1 MVIPQKIKNKIN
13 ILPSN
18 FTYGAYG
25 CIYIYTLCMCV
36 WGGVCVAKSE
46 ILIYPIFTPQTYL
59 DLGKKAEFLVN
70 LHWEAN

>member
-25 CIYIYTLCMCV
+25 CIYKYIVY
-36 WGGVCVAKSE
+36 VCVGGCVCSQKWD
-46 ILIYPIFTPQTYL
+46 T
-59 DLGKKAEFLVN
+59 DLPNFYTSNLPGFGKESRISGKFALGS
-70 LHWEAN
+70 